1 MTDTDREGED
11 DRARETAEES
21 SGGREAKA
29 DRGEK
34 AENAGRPEPGGDPDE
49 DPDSRLKDGGSSAR
63 DLGDLL
69 DSLTQARS
77 PLLRSGSVSMSGNFF
92 FSETK
97 IRDAV
102 GGDKYT
108 SAQATAFSGRID
120 SGRVPDRVL
129 DEIRATFVP
138 PDCHEPLVRLV
149 ETRHVVL
156 LRAASGWGSTTNA
169 LRSLDRLCPGEVW
182 KLNPEVRL
190 GSLAV
195 EHLQEDSGYL
205 AESLEPEQVA
215 RLRPFHLEQL
225 EDALAERR
233 CKLLVTVDPD
243 SPVPEDA
250 LGEWLFDATP
260 GLDVQQLVLRHAAR
274 HLGVAPEAEETAF
287 LQEEEVRELV
297 EEAASDGLPVRRLAD
312 LAALLS
318 LVGRGK
324 AEVADVRSRFSAE
337 SDDLFRDWFGRQQAT
352 EQRALVIALAVLNEM
367 PEHVIGRA
375 AGLLADR
382 IRAVESPGE
391 PQPPDL
397 FGESRRTRLQTAGA
411 CSYGSVEAGPYGP
424 SRVQSL
430 RFLDDRY
437 PERTLRHVWHEYTG
451 FRPLVVGWLK
461 ELADDPDRRVR
472 LRAGTAIGLI
482 ALSAFEQIRRE
493 FLIVWAGDAD
503 IRRREVALGALQLPI
518 RDPRLAPLIS
528 RMVADWSRPD
538 HPWPIR
544 WTATRALGASVG
556 RAMPARA
563 LRLLRGLAADA
574 SGSGIIAVSDSVAE
588 LFVDPEKD
596 LTGLV
601 LDQLLGWTDPEAE
614 DGSARLR
621 KAGVQTFLWL
631 CSGIR
636 IEAPEG
642 QGVWP
647 GVLWLASQDDQHLER
662 VSTLLRRALD
672 APHLFRRGYDLLLVW
687 VRAARRDP
695 LLRKPLGLLLS
706 SLVAA
711 GTDAGTLRRY
721 LADWRAEDE
730 SLAETI
736 CVLLVFADGKADT
749 T

>member
-1 MTDTDREGED
+1 MPDADLRSEGDSAKEN
-11 DRARETAEES
+11 AES
-21 SGGREAKA
+21 SQGREPET
-29 DRGEK
+29 EK
-34 AENAGRPEPGGDPDE
+34 KPENADGAEPDE
-49 DPDSRLKDGGSSAR
+49 DPDRRLTDGGTSAR
-63 DLGDLL
+63 DLGDLV
-69 DSLTQARS
+69 DALTQALS
-77 PLLRSGSVSMSGNFF
+77 PHMRSGSMSMSGNFF

-108 SAQATAFSGRID
+108 SAQATAFSGRVD
-120 SGRVPDRVL
+120 SGRVPGQVL
-129 DEIRATFVP
+129 DEIKATFVP

-156 LRAASGWGSTTNA
+156 LRARSGLGSTTNA

-205 AESLEPEQVA
+205 AELLEPEQVA
-215 RLRPFHLEQL
+215 GLRPFHLERL
-225 EDALAERR
+225 ADSLAERR
-233 CKLLVTVDPD
+233 CKLVITLDPD
-243 SPVPEDA
+243 SPVSDGV
-250 LGEWLFDATP
+250 LSEWLFDAAP
-260 GLDVQQLVLRHAAR
+260 GLDVRQFVLRHAAR
-274 HLGVAPEAEETAF
+274 HLGVAPEGEELAF
-287 LQEEEVRELV
+287 LQGNEVRELI
-297 EEAASDGLPVRRLAD
+297 EEVAADALPIRRLAD

-318 LVGRGK
+318 LVGRGT
-324 AEVADVRSRFSAE
+324 AEVADVRNRFLAD
-337 SDDLFRDWFGRQQAT
+337 SDDLFRDWFDRQRTT
-352 EQRALVIALAVLNEM
+352 EQRTLVIALAVLDEM
-367 PEHVIGRA
+367 PEHVVSRA

-382 IRAVESPGE
+382 IRAVESHDE
-391 PQPPDL
+391 PQLPDL
-397 FGESRRTRLQTAGA
+397 FGESRRAKLRTAGA
-411 CSYGSVEAGPYGP
+411 CSYGSTEVGPYGP

-430 RFLDDRY
+430 RFLDDRS
-437 PERTLRHVWHEYTG
+437 PGRILRHVWQEYAG
-451 FRPLVVGWLK
+451 FRPLLVDWLK
-461 ELADDPDRRVR
+461 ELAHDADRRVR
-472 LRAGTAIGLI
+472 LRAGTASGLI

-493 FLIVWAGDAD
+493 CLLGWAGDLD
-503 IRRREVALGALQLPI
+503 VRQREVALGALQLPI

-528 RMVADWSRPD
+528 RMIADWSRPD
-538 HPWPIR
+538 KPWPMR

-574 SGSGIIAVSDSVAE
+574 SGSGINAVSDSVAE

-601 LDQLLGWTDPEAE
+601 LDQLLGWTDPEATN
-614 DGSARLR
+614 GSPRLR
-621 KAGVQTFLWL
+621 KAGIRAFLWL

-647 GVLWLASQDDQHLER
+647 GVLWLASQEDQHLEQ

-672 APHLFRRGYDLLLVW
+672 TPHLFRRGYDLLLVW

-706 SLVAA
+706 SLVTA

-721 LADWRAEDE
+721 LADWRAEE
-730 SLAETI
+730 PSLAETI
-736 CVLLVFADGKADT
+736 TVLLVFADGKANPK
-749 T
+749 